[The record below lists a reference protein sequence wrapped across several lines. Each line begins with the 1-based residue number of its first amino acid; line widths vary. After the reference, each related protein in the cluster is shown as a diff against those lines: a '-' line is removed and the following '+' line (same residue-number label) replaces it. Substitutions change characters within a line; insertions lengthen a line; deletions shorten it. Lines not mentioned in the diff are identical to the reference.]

1 MSAGRVVLDLSQQEA
16 AVLYVV
22 ASLGLHLVD
31 SDEKLDHAA
40 TVGASKY
47 VREWIDEDR
56 QRFNALIEVGYK
68 VIAMG
73 EAVPLEDSCKW
84 WIEHYD
90 SR

>member
-1 MSAGRVVLDLSQQEA
+1 MSAGRIVLELSQQEA
-16 AVLYVV
+16 AILYVV
-22 ASLGLHLVD
+22 ASLGLHLVE
-31 SDEKLDHAA
+31 SDERLDHAA

-56 QRFNALIEVGYK
+56 RRFDTLIGVASK

-73 EAVPLEDSCKW
+73 EAIPLEDSCKW
-84 WIEHYD
+84 WIERYD